1 MDNLYL
7 CVKNKDDKFIP
18 FFIVQGSFFSKNSQ
32 KSNEIS
38 GGTKTSNNISSN
50 GDVVSND
57 TGTSDNLC
65 GGANSCV
72 SLDEILQHVN
82 YKEVLENDKL
92 KDNQP
97 ILEND
102 LKGGKIEIEIS
113 NQDNVFES
121 ALPEDFKKYLN
132 YKLNK

>member
-38 GGTKTSNNISSN
+38 GGTKTSNDNINSN
-50 GDVVSND
+50 EI
-57 TGTSDNLC
+57 DNIC
-65 GGANSCV
+65 GGASSCI

-97 ILEND
+97 ILDND

-113 NQDNVFES
+113 NKDTVFES

>member
-18 FFIVQGSFFSKNSQ
+18 FFIVQGSFFSKKPH
-32 KSNEIS
+32 KSNES
-38 GGTKTSNNISSN
+38 YGGE
-50 GDVVSND
+50 ND
-57 TGTSDNLC
+57 K
-65 GGANSCV
+65 GGAASCI

-97 ILEND
+97 VLEND
-102 LKGGKIEIEIS
+102 LKGGKIEMEIS
-113 NQDNVFES
+113 NKDTVFES